1 MSLGPLMVDLAGMQI
16 TAEEK
21 EILAHPLVGGVILFS
36 RNFDSPEQ
44 LITLTQQIHEI
55 RQPRLL
61 ISVDHEG
68 GRVQRF
74 KKGFSKLPAMRLLGD
89 AYDNNKKH
97 AKRMAETIGWLMSA
111 ELLCVGVDFSFAPIL
126 DIDKGMSGVIG
137 DRAFHSD
144 PEIIADL
151 THCFMLGMKKAGMA
165 ATGKHFPGHG
175 HVEADSHV
183 AIPVDERAFQDI
195 YAEDIVPF
203 ERMIHFGLAAIMPAH
218 VIYPQ
223 IDDKPAGF
231 SSTWINQILRKKL
244 SFDGVVFSDDLSME
258 GASVVGGF
266 VERAE
271 AALNAG
277 CDMVLVCNHPEAVVS
292 VIDGLKQPASPV
304 SQVRLIRMHGKISR
318 DLHHL
323 QQKLDW
329 KNAVRALDQFVDPRF
344 VDKAS
349 LDLDL

>member
-1 MSLGPLMVDLAGMQI
+1 MSLGPLMVDLAGAEI
-16 TAEEK
+16 TPKEK

-36 RNFDSPEQ
+36 RNFESPEQ
-44 LITLTQQIHEI
+44 LIALTEQIHKI
-55 RQPRLL
+55 RTPRLL

-74 KKGFSKLPAMRLLGD
+74 KKGFTLLPPMRLLGS
-89 AYDNNKKH
+89 AYDKNKPH
-97 AKRMAETIGWLMSA
+97 AKNEAKKMAQTIGWLMSV
-111 ELLCVGVDFSFAPIL
+111 ELLSVGVDFSFTPVL
-126 DIDKGMSGVIG
+126 DIDKGISNVIG
-137 DRAFHSD
+137 DRAFHTD

-151 THCFMLGMKKAGMA
+151 THSFMIGMKNAGMA

-183 AIPVDERAFQDI
+183 AIPIDERAYQDI
-195 YAEDIVPF
+195 YSEDIVPF

-231 SSTWINQILRKKL
+231 SPIWINQILRQQL
-244 SFDGVVFSDDLSME
+244 SFDGIVFSDDLSME
-258 GASVVGGF
+258 GASAVGGF

-271 AALNAG
+271 AALDAG
-277 CDMVLVCNHPEAVVS
+277 CDMVLVCNSPDAVIT
-292 VIDGLKQPASPV
+292 VIDGLKQQPNPV
-304 SQVRLIRMHGKISR
+304 SQARLIRMHGKISR
-318 DLHHL
+318 DLDHL

-329 KNAVRALDQFVDPRF
+329 TNAVRALDKF
-344 VDKAS
+344 VDKS
-349 LDLDL
+349 SMDLDL